1 MAPMAPMADPTGGIA
16 VPARILDG
24 RAAAD
29 ALLAQ
34 VRTAVESRPVGRRAP
49 ALAAVLVGDD
59 PASHV
64 YVRNKTQCCAKVGI
78 ESRLEA
84 IPAGISQAGLKARVA
99 ALSNDDSV
107 DGILLQ
113 LPLPLGLDARAA
125 LEMLHPSKDV
135 DGLHSVNLG
144 KLVAED
150 PTGFLPCTPAGVV
163 WMLEHCGVQ
172 IEGKHVVIIGRSAL
186 VGRPLAL
193 LLLRRGPGGNATVTV
208 AHTKTADLPA
218 LTRTAD
224 VVIAAAG
231 APEFV
236 HGDWLRPGAVVV
248 DVGIHRKPLPDGKT
262 RLVGDVHFASA
273 SEVASAIT
281 PVPGGVGPMT
291 VAMLMRNTLTAW
303 ERHAG

>member
-1 MAPMAPMADPTGGIA
+1 MT
-16 VPARILDG
+16 ARLLDG

-34 VRTAVESRPVGRRAP
+34 VRTGVEARPTGRRP
-49 ALAAVLVGDD
+49 PTLAAVLVGDD

-64 YVRNKTQCCAKVGI
+64 YVRNKIQSCAQVGI
-78 ESRLEA
+78 ESRLEN
-84 IPAGISQAGLKARVA
+84 IPAGISQAALEARLQALA
-99 ALSNDDSV
+99 ADAQV

-113 LPLPLGLDARAA
+113 LPLPPALDARAA
-125 LEMLHPSKDV
+125 LEVLHPSKDV

-144 KLVAED
+144 KLVADD

-163 WMLEHCGVQ
+163 WMLDHCGVQ
-172 IEGKHVVIIGRSAL
+172 VEGKHVLVIGRSAL

-193 LLLRRGPGGNATVTV
+193 LLLRRAPGGNATVTV
-208 AHTKTADLPA
+208 AHTKTHDLPA
-218 LTRTAD
+218 LARTAD
-224 VVIAAAG
+224 VVVAAAG

-248 DVGIHRKPLPDGKT
+248 DVGIHRKALPNGKT

-273 SEVASAIT
+273 SEVAGAIT

-303 ERHAG
+303 ERHAK